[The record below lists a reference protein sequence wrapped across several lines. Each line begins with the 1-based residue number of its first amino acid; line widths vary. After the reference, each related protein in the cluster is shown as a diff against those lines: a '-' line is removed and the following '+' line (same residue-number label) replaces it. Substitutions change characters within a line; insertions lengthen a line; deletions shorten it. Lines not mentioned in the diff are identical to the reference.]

1 MSIRFACQT
10 YSWQMSIDRY
20 SGRVEHMVG
29 RAAAAGF
36 AGFEPEVVMLGPSY
50 LDASRL
56 RDVLGAPASN
66 SPHSAWSRT
75 GGAGRRP
82 TTNGRTPTGSSR

>member
-29 RAAAAGF
+29 RAAAA
-36 AGFEPEVVMLGPSY
+36 
-50 LDASRL
+50 AS
-56 RDVLGAPASN
+56 P
-66 SPHSAWSRT
+66 
-75 GGAGRRP
+75 
-82 TTNGRTPTGSSR
+82 GSSPRS